1 MPADRRESGDERAE
15 RGAPAYRP
23 ERAAVGT
30 EAPEREA
37 ATQPQRGGSSGSP
50 AFAELLTAALRMNEL
65 VERMQNSSRKEISD
79 LAAVLNAL
87 VQKHGKR

>member
-1 MPADRRESGDERAE
+1 
-15 RGAPAYRP
+15 
-23 ERAAVGT
+23 
-30 EAPEREA
+30 
-37 ATQPQRGGSSGSP
+37 
-50 AFAELLTAALRMNEL
+50 MNEL